1 MKSEKFMQL
10 LLVMTILFFSFSVQ
24 AGDCPGQW
32 QVLPNHYGG
41 HGAPCR
47 TLGLD
52 SHRGVCQPGNTY
64 ETLCDDTTNN
74 RYKTCQGARV
84 CNTYGNT
91 PPPAPQHDCTTW
103 DFEANRPCPPG
114 AVNSDCRSGCQSVA
128 QQNNCTSWDYQHN
141 RPCPP
146 GYINR
151 DCHGNC
157 GPM

>member
-1 MKSEKFMQL
+1 MKTWKAA
-10 LLVMTILFFSFSVQ
+10 LFFLAISIVSFSVTVQ
-24 AGDCPGQW
+24 AQDCPGQW

-41 HGAPCR
+41 QGAPCR
-47 TLGLD
+47 VLGLD

-64 ETLCDDTTNN
+64 ETLCDDTSSN
-74 RYKTCQGARV
+74 RYKTCQGPRV
-84 CNTYGNT
+84 CNSYGFT
-91 PPPAPQHDCTTW
+91 PPPAPQHACTTW
-103 DFEANRPCPPG
+103 DFEANRPCAPG
-114 AVNSDCRSGCQSVA
+114 TINRDCRSGCQSVV

-146 GYINR
+146 GFINR